1 MIINLSPNHRSFH
14 ERRDDEHGSELQG
27 GVSDFLPEVGQVVFV
42 SSSDFF
48 NQAMHSETLKHSGD
62 LGSGLFGQDGA
73 KETILESPDVKFSV
87 DDTFEQLQILAVK
100 EIKPT
105 IAPLAIPALGDDLLD
120 PFFLTEILLPDKFD
134 LQTIFLGQAL
144 SPETNFVP
152 QGFGKLGVIENTN
165 TLGSQMTT
173 HRIGITDVG
182 KGPGN
187 DDPIEARKDPSNL
200 TGISFCQDT
209 HGSNLLRDAQKDS
222 LYL

>member
-48 NQAMHSETLKHSGD
+48 NQAMHSETLEHSGD

-73 KETILESPDVKFSV
+73 KETILESPDVKFSA

-105 IAPLAIPALGDDLLD
+105 IGPLAIRCRLR
-120 PFFLTEILLPDKFD
+120 D
-134 LQTIFLGQAL
+134 LQ
-144 SPETNFVP
+144 
-152 QGFGKLGVIENTN
+152 
-165 TLGSQMTT
+165 GS
-173 HRIGITDVG
+173 
-182 KGPGN
+182 
-187 DDPIEARKDPSNL
+187 
-200 TGISFCQDT
+200 
-209 HGSNLLRDAQKDS
+209 
-222 LYL
+222 